1 MSNVALITKI
11 TAIVTP
17 TAIAPVSK
25 LYPLIFMGIGV
36 AESRELLL
44 VEELELEAGVE
55 GKANVVK
62 AEAETPDGPGG
73 KYRTWTQL
81 GAFYKK

>member
-1 MSNVALITKI
+1 MITKI

-17 TAIAPVSK
+17 TAIAPVFK

-44 VEELELEAGVE
+44 VEELGLEAE
-55 GKANVVK
+55 GRGKGK
-62 AEAETPDGPGG
+62 SCQGRGG
-73 KYRTWTQL
+73 DP
-81 GAFYKK
+81 